1 MEEADMAQVKPSVV
15 ARFGK
20 ILFHGNSS
28 ICEESQET
36 TPLSEANV
44 RKMKRKFYANSPAA
58 FTDYIEHRV
67 VEKLGLEYVKG
78 KELYNIRL
86 SDRLR
91 PNSFVTC
98 KCTVAKDYN
107 KIELYKRTPRH
118 MVADMSCLGKSSD
131 LRLILYTKKIN
142 IILSFAFSEDEQI
155 NGIKD
160 LIGSAVLD
168 SEVQGD
174 LRWPIG
180 KDSSGGQYAVIGIG
194 HTTAKSYRN
203 SSIRFKLRHVDRFD
217 FKSSTGEVTQEI
229 FLKMPGIIS
238 ELRKQ
243 TMDEDV
249 MFEMLENNLKLIWD
263 LCLLDGSSS

>member
-1 MEEADMAQVKPSVV
+1 
-15 ARFGK
+15 
-20 ILFHGNSS
+20 
-28 ICEESQET
+28 
-36 TPLSEANV
+36 
-44 RKMKRKFYANSPAA
+44 
-58 FTDYIEHRV
+58 
-67 VEKLGLEYVKG
+67 
-78 KELYNIRL
+78 
-86 SDRLR
+86 
-91 PNSFVTC
+91 
-98 KCTVAKDYN
+98 
-107 KIELYKRTPRH
+107 

-142 IILSFAFSEDEQI
+142 MILSDEEI

-160 LIGSAVLD
+160 LIGSAILD
-168 SEVQGD
+168 SEVQGG

-203 SSIRFKLRHVDRFD
+203 SSIRFKLWHADRFD
-217 FKSSTGEVTQEI
+217 FKSSAGEDTQEI

-243 TMDEDV
+243 TMDEDL

-263 LCLLDGSSS
+263 LCLFDGSSC